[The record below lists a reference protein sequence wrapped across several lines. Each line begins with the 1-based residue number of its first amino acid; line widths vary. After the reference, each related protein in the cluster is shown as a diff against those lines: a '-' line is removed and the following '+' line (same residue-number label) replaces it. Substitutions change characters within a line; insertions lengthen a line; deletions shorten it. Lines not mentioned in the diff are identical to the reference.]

1 MDTTPV
7 LRVRTMPADV
17 RTLTARWVFPASSLP
32 LEGGTVT
39 VRGDR
44 IEAVEPRGVRSAD
57 EDLGNVALIPGL
69 VNAHTH
75 LDLSGARGLIPP
87 TDPDHFTDWLRGVIA
102 YRRTRSEAD
111 TLADI
116 DAGLAECLRF
126 GTTLIGDIASEG
138 KSWDAVS
145 TAKTRAVVYREMI
158 GFTRERLG
166 VMWRSSGTGGIVSYD
181 DEPAEGAIAKPPTP
195 YCRWGSSP
203 HAPYSVHGETARLMF
218 TLNAPVATHV
228 AESPAEAEFLAQQT
242 GPFVH
247 FLTDLGVYDPAAI
260 TPDWAT
266 FLSPIRF
273 SNVRTLSPLLV
284 VHGNYLPTDFPFRPT
299 QTVVYCPRTHA
310 AFGHP
315 PHPFREFL
323 ARGVRVCL
331 GTDSL
336 ASNPDLDILAEAR
349 FVYARYP
356 DFPGEQL
363 LKMVTLSGAE
373 ALGWAD
379 ECGSLE
385 PGKSADLV
393 AVPLP
398 DADGDP
404 HELLFGPAIPGE
416 TRRTMWRGEWR

>member
-1 MDTTPV
+1 MPTDT
-7 LRVRTMPADV
+7 
-17 RTLTARWVFPASSLP
+17 RTLTARWVFPASSPPLP
-32 LEGGTVT
+32 GGTVT

-44 IEAVEPRGVRSAD
+44 IEAVEPRGVRTAD

-102 YRRTRSEAD
+102 YRRTRSEEQ

-116 DAGLAECLRF
+116 ETGLAECLRY

-138 KSWDAVS
+138 KRWDALS
-145 TAKTRAVVYREMI
+145 AAKTRAVVFWELI
-158 GFTRERLG
+158 GLNAERLRDAWQASPVSGLVWG
-166 VMWRSSGTGGIVSYD
+166 V
-181 DEPAEGAIAKPPTP
+181 PPTRFP
-195 YCRWGSSP
+195 SDPDTPMCRWAISP
-203 HAPYSVHGETARLMF
+203 HAPYSVHCESARMMW
-218 TLNAPVATHV
+218 TLGLSAASHI
-228 AESPAEAEFLAQQT
+228 AESPVERQLLEHRV
-242 GPFVH
+242 GPFVD
-247 FLTDLGVYDPAAI
+247 FLNGLGVYDAEAL
-260 TPDWAT
+260 AT
-266 FLSPIRF
+266 NWSEFLSPTPPHLRSGRPI
-273 SNVRTLSPLLV
+273 LV
-284 VHGNYLPTDFPFRPT
+284 VHGNYLPPDFPFRPNHSI
-299 QTVVYCPRTHA
+299 VYCPRTHA

-315 PHPFREFL
+315 PHPFRDFL

-336 ASNPDLDILAEAR
+336 ASNPDLDVLAEAR
-349 FVYARYP
+349 FVHAKYP

-363 LKMVTLSGAE
+363 LKMITLSGAE

-393 AVPLP
+393 AVPLS

-404 HELLFGPAIPGE
+404 HELLFADTPGD
-416 TRRTMWRGEWR
+416 RRTMWCGEWRDS